1 MANAL
6 RQIKHIELLAL
17 NRVTRQKLS
26 FNKRQPIVAEDY
38 LRLWFVT
45 QADCMLLLNGRMYS
59 LEERTIAVI
68 PPGTQPELNYGTALV
83 CEELQLSIGE
93 IDVLGMQAQVDR
105 LCHGLEVLKLSET
118 RFFGF
123 LVSLTR
129 LRSLI
134 DAGQGLGK
142 AAYARLYDLMV
153 DLVSLG
159 RSSLVEAAFSQT
171 PAVRLAAD
179 VKNYIDLHYHENQ
192 SLQALA
198 IRFYVSESHL
208 SRVFKAEVGRTLFQ
222 YINDL
227 RVRRAAAL
235 LRSGQSVSQAMIA
248 SGYQTNQHFIHEFKR
263 RMNSTPGR
271 YRMSMAE
278 QKGHSQDPAS
288 ND

>member
-1 MANAL
+1 
-6 RQIKHIELLAL
+6 
-17 NRVTRQKLS
+17 
-26 FNKRQPIVAEDY
+26 
-38 LRLWFVT
+38 
-45 QADCMLLLNGRMYS
+45 MLLLNGRMYS
-59 LEERTIAVI
+59 LEERTITVI
-68 PPGTQPELNYGTALV
+68 PPDTQAELNYGTALV

-93 IDVLGMQAQVDR
+93 IDLLGMQAQVDR
-105 LCHGLEVLKLSET
+105 LCHGLEVLKLTET
-118 RFFGF
+118 RFSGF
-123 LVSLTR
+123 LVSITR

-159 RSSLVEAAFSQT
+159 RSSLVEAAFMQN
-171 PAVRLAAD
+171 PATRLAAD
-179 VKNYIDLHYHENQ
+179 VKSYIDLHYHESQ

-198 IRFYVSESHL
+198 VRFYVSESHL

-227 RVRRAAAL
+227 RVRRASAL
-235 LRSGQSVSQAMIA
+235 LRSGQSVSQAMLA

-271 YRMSMAE
+271 YRMSIAE
-278 QKGHSQDPAS
+278 QKVHSQDPAS
-288 ND
+288 KD